1 MEIVSH
7 HIGRGGTLNSGEIG
21 VSLILAERGT
31 APEIYPYSFA
41 EIESSDHP
49 STFAVTAGF
58 VFVCGGTVLAC
69 RPTQIPGSG
78 VIARRDSVPKF
89 LQLVGSEIGRNG
101 NPPDLRLLANDGT
114 VTRSFT
120 VPDLATNYAGGV
132 FGTLLSSS
140 PIAVLTYGSD
150 YLAGAP
156 GERGAVS
163 LFSLGSGQII
173 WSARL
178 DSLGIQ
184 PGLVFAR

>member
-1 MEIVSH
+1 M
-7 HIGRGGTLNSGEIG
+7 
-21 VSLILAERGT
+21 
-31 APEIYPYSFA
+31 
-41 EIESSDHP
+41 
-49 STFAVTAGF
+49 
-58 VFVCGGTVLAC
+58 LAC